1 MVDLTRFLP
10 MFFQETEEHLTAMER
25 HLLSLDPIAP
35 DPEALN
41 SIFRAAHSV
50 KGNSAIFGASHF
62 AEVMHAAETILDQM
76 RKQQRTAD
84 AATISLLLEVCDAVR
99 EELRRLKDTGETD
112 PLALQHVRDS
122 LTRTTEHE
130 QTAVQAPA
138 DDKLTGAGRSARFGV
153 YVTLPA
159 GQAITALPLPQLYA
173 ELGALGRVE
182 DLQLIEGT
190 GGAASLSLVLLTT
203 EMQAAVHDKLAAVLG
218 SATVRV
224 EPRTQ
229 VLRIA
234 DTKNSAPTAS
244 TGYELFGVTTPF
256 AETTMFGSASSVRRP
271 ADHEATAVPLGRRA
285 SDRAG
290 TDRSSIRVDVD
301 KVDRMLNLVGELVI
315 AQSMLAEAAQQ
326 SSASGDARLRQA
338 VAYSARQTRDLQDA
352 VMNIRL
358 LPLAYLFSR
367 MPRLVRDAA
376 QRLNKEIQL
385 VAQGGETELDKELI
399 EKLIDPLTHLIRNAV
414 AHGIEL
420 PEVREAHGKPRTGT
434 IQISATHQG
443 GVVVVE
449 VSDDGAGFDREK
461 ILSTAR
467 DLGMPVHA
475 NMSDTEVWKLVFAP
489 GFTTADAIT
498 DVSGRGVGM
507 DVVLGN
513 VRALGGYIDIQSNRG
528 GGASLLIRIPLTL
541 AIVEGMGVEIGG
553 QTFIIPLSSISEAFL
568 TKPDQVKSIHG
579 TTQLVCVRESMLP
592 VLSLEPMLG
601 VRTGALETDS
611 IAIVIDVDGKRA
623 ALRVDKL
630 LGQQQVVIKSIEA
643 NYRKVPGVAS
653 ATVMGNGRV
662 ALILDV
668 SALLRGHSTTLK
680 QLDAVASTPRH

>member
-1 MVDLTRFLP
+1 MIDLTRFLP
-10 MFFQETEEHLTAMER
+10 MFFQETEEHLTAMEQN
-25 HLLSLDPIAP
+25 LLSLDPIAP

-41 SIFRAAHSV
+41 CIFRSAHSV
-50 KGNSAIFGASHF
+50 KGNSAIFGAPHF

-99 EELRRLKDTGETD
+99 EELRRLKNTGETD
-112 PLALQHVRDS
+112 SLALQRVHAS
-122 LTRTTEHE
+122 LTRTTEKG
-130 QTAVQAPA
+130 QTALRDRT
-138 DDKLTGAGRSARFGV
+138 DDLPTSARRSAHLGV
-153 YVTLPA
+153 HVTLPA
-159 GQAITALPLPQLYA
+159 GQGITTLPLPQLYA
-173 ELGALGRVE
+173 ELGTLGRIE

-190 GGAASLSLVLLTT
+190 DGAASLSLVLLTT
-203 EMQAAVHDKLAAVLG
+203 EVAAVVHGKLAAVLG

-224 EPRTQ
+224 EAATQTPR
-229 VLRIA
+229 LA
-234 DTKNSAPTAS
+234 ETKTPAAAPNA
-244 TGYELFGVTTPF
+244 GYELFDETTSF
-256 AETTMFGSASSVRRP
+256 AQTTMFGSAIGVRRP

-285 SDRAG
+285 GDRAG
-290 TDRSSIRVDVD
+290 ADRSSIRVDVD

-326 SSASGDARLRQA
+326 SSASGDAKLRQA
-338 VAYSARQTRDLQDA
+338 LAYSARQTRDLQDA

-358 LPLAYLFSR
+358 LPLEYLFSR
-367 MPRLVRDAA
+367 MPRVVRDAA
-376 QRLNKEIQL
+376 QRLNKEVQL

-420 PEVREAHGKPRTGT
+420 PEIREAHGKPRTGT

-449 VSDDGAGFDREK
+449 VRDDGAGFDREK
-461 ILSTAR
+461 ILSTAQA
-467 DLGMPVHA
+467 LGLPLHA
-475 NMSDTEVWKLVFAP
+475 NMSDAQVWKLVFAP
-489 GFTTADAIT
+489 GFTTADVIT

-513 VRALGGYIDIQSNRG
+513 VRALGGDIDIQSHRG
-528 GGASLLIRIPLTL
+528 SGASLLMRIPLTL

-568 TKPDQVKSIHG
+568 TKSDQVKSIHG
-579 TTQLVCVRESMLP
+579 TAQLVRVRESMLP
-592 VLSLEPMLG
+592 VISLEPMLG
-601 VRTGALETDS
+601 VRTGVLAADS

-643 NYRKVPGVAS
+643 NYRKVPGIAS
-653 ATVMGNGRV
+653 ATVMGDGRV

-668 SALLRGHSTTLK
+668 NSLLCGSTATKL
-680 QLDAVASTPRH
+680 LDGAVSSVQH